1 MAWEGF
7 SSEGFTAQG
16 TPFEKI
22 SGSPADVINQMA
34 DVLDEAASAVSTQT
48 QGGPASAPA
57 VPAQGLGQYS
67 EDPLS
72 TGYSSAGWSGGQSA
86 TDRTGGPASAPAI
99 PDLGPNPTL
108 DQLQAVLSG
117 AGMGGGGPGPEATGM
132 YPGGGPG
139 GPADAPAV
147 PPDLMGGGATA
158 EADVPA
164 GQEAA
169 TFLDDYRAGR
179 GARPDTQDSL
189 MNQLAGL
196 QREAKELRQVAETG
210 SPSMAGVNY
219 GGAMSALGT
228 PGGFSTETPY
238 VDELPQQEQSRVF
251 AGRGSPQFGGTELGM
266 VPEGRRTPHGFSAV
280 DYGTTPPVA
289 EAAAIPDMGYPPY
302 ASGALPVPDTPGG
315 FTTTTPY
322 VDKVKTHDEWYPN
335 HRTYAD
341 LAGVAGIKATLDGSN
356 RAWKETIKD
365 DMRERGIIGE
375 KDTKYFSED
384 WIEYE
389 ALFDDNGVA
398 LDGSGVMPGTDR
410 VQGVGFLEKFV
421 QPYTK
426 SGIVAPASVEEE
438 VVWPEIGGKTAGGDT
453 RGLATEAGAGVS
465 ARDASIR
472 SLVSQYG
479 PTIGMLGIDLTPF
492 KNGTYTIDDIDRL
505 YEKLLP
511 HKARIPPEV
520 WVQIENIKMGSI

>member
-7 SSEGFTAQG
+7 SSEGFSAQG

-22 SGSPADVINQMA
+22 AGSPADVINQMA

-72 TGYSSAGWSGGQSA
+72 TGYSSAGWSGGQPA
-86 TDRTGGPASAPAI
+86 TDLSGGPASAPAI

-228 PGGFSTETPY
+228 PGGF
-238 VDELPQQEQSRVF
+238 
-251 AGRGSPQFGGTELGM
+251 
-266 VPEGRRTPHGFSAV
+266 
-280 DYGTTPPVA
+280 
-289 EAAAIPDMGYPPY
+289 
-302 ASGALPVPDTPGG
+302 
-315 FTTTTPY
+315 TTTTPY

-365 DMRERGIIGE
+365 DLRERGIIGE

-520 WVQIENIKMGSI
+520 WVQIENIKMGSV

>member
-7 SSEGFTAQG
+7 SSEGFSSQG

-22 SGSPADVINQMA
+22 AGSPADVINQMA

-72 TGYSSAGWSGGQSA
+72 TGYSSAGWSGGQPA
-86 TDRTGGPASAPAI
+86 TDLSGGPASAPAI
-99 PDLGPNPTL
+99 PDLGPNPSL
-108 DQLQAVLSG
+108 EQLEAVLAGGQAG
-117 AGMGGGGPGPEATGM
+117 AALSPMD
-132 YPGGGPG
+132 GGPG

-147 PPDLMGGGATA
+147 PPDLMGGGEMA
-158 EADVPA
+158 EADVTA
-164 GQEAA
+164 GQGAA
-169 TFLDDYRAGR
+169 DFLSDYRSGR
-179 GARPDTQDSL
+179 GERPDTQDSL

-196 QREAKELRQVAETG
+196 QREAKELRQMVG

-219 GGAMSALGT
+219 GGAMSALNT

-238 VDELPQQEQSRVF
+238 VDELPQQEKFPRVF
-251 AGRGSPQFGGTELGM
+251 AGPGSSQFGGTELGM

-289 EAAAIPDMGYPPY
+289 EAAGIPDMGYPPY

-315 FTTTTPY
+315 FTTRTPY
-322 VDKVKTHDEWYPN
+322 VDKVKTHEEWYPN
-335 HRTYAD
+335 HQKYAA
-341 LAGVAGIKATLDGSN
+341 LAGAEGVMGVLSGKN
-356 RAWKETIKD
+356 REWKETLKD
-365 DMRERGIIGE
+365 DMRARGIIGE

-384 WIEYE
+384 WIAYQE
-389 ALFDDNGVA
+389 LFDDNGVA
-398 LDGSGVMPGTDR
+398 LDGSGIMPGTDR
-410 VQGVGFLEKFV
+410 VQGVGFAEKFV

-438 VVWPEIGGKTAGGDT
+438 AVVTEGDT
-453 RGLATEAGAGVS
+453 ATK
-465 ARDASIR
+465 DATIR

-479 PTIGMLGIDLTPF
+479 SQLGMLGIDLSPF
-492 KNGTYTIDDIDRL
+492 TSGTYTIDDIDRL

-520 WVQIENIKMGSI
+520 WVQIENIKMGSV